1 MTRRL
6 RLVLG
11 LVVLVT
17 AGLALFGVA
26 TYQLYSRSQYGR
38 LDDQLR
44 GSAGAVVES
53 LAREAGLDD
62 TRSGGGPGSGFG
74 GGPHGSGGKEGGGPR
89 DGRPGPPTVVPY
101 GTYSELRD
109 P

>member
-1 MTRRL
+1 MLEHMTLRL

-17 AGLALFGVA
+17 AGLAVFGVA

-44 GSAGAVVES
+44 GSAAAAGAS
-53 LAREAGLDD
+53 PGREAGLDD
-62 TRSGGGPGSGFG
+62 NRPGSGFG
-74 GGPHGSGGKEGGGPR
+74 DGPHGPGGKDGDGQR
-89 DGRPGPPTVVPY
+89 DGHPPTVVPY
-101 GTYSELRD
+101 GTYSELR
-109 P
+109 

>member
-1 MTRRL
+1 MTLRL

-17 AGLALFGVA
+17 AGLAVFGFA

-44 GSAGAVVES
+44 ASAGPVVES
-53 LAREAGLDD
+53 LARQAGLSG
-62 TRSGGGPGSGFG
+62 TGPGGGPGFG
-74 GGPHGSGGKEGGGPR
+74 DGPHGRDGRPDGAGKR

-101 GTYSELRD
+101 G
-109 P
+109 